1 MPSVTF
7 AAPVPI
13 PSGFKGNFEQVRSY
27 EVHPGTDIP
36 APSGTR
42 VIAPMDGEIVNVKDN
57 EWPCGGTIDIDYKNG
72 FWSRFCHMKKIN
84 VKVGDLVKQG
94 DVVGLSGGALDDYGH
109 GRTTGPHLHFTLK
122 KDGVKVDPIK
132 YINSTVSPSEIQSG
146 EKSSDAEDVKKIAS
160 TLGTRNGE
168 MDFETFVKKNPP
180 KEFGKILQKGLM
192 SMFNEE
198 VERIKQLMK

>member
-1 MPSVTF
+1 MPSITF

-13 PSGFKGNFEQVRSY
+13 PSGFKGNFGQERSY

-160 TLGTRNGE
+160 TLGTKNGE
-168 MDFETFVKKNPP
+168 MDFETFAKKNPP